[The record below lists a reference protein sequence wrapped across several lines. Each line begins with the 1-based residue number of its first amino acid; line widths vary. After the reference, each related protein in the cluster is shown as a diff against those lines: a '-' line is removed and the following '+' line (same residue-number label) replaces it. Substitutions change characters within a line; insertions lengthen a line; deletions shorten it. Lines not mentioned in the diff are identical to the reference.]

1 MGDGFKRGWVVT
13 FAGMG
18 VNLCLGVLYSWSVF
32 AKALVDQLH
41 WTKTNASLP
50 YTIAIILFAIFMVPA
65 GRVTDKWGPRLVI
78 TLGGILT
85 GGGMILASL
94 NQSLGLMIFAFGIL
108 VGIGIG
114 MGYAAATP
122 AAVKWFG
129 PDKKGLISGIVVA
142 GFGLGSVY
150 IAPLTNY
157 LIQFGISR
165 AFFIEGI
172 IFLVAIV
179 AIAQLLSFPPKGYAA
194 SVAAGKNPG
203 KKLIHPAASIAHEY
217 EWHEM
222 LKTPTFYLIWFIY
235 MLGSFAGLMVIGH
248 LAKIADIQVGIQ
260 YGFVLVA
267 LLAILNAGGRV
278 CSGWLGDK
286 IGRVNTLFGV
296 LLIQAINMF
305 LFRNY
310 STVVTLTLGVLIAG
324 YCYGSLL
331 SLFPSITYE
340 YYGTKNAGVNYGLV
354 FTAWGA
360 GGVLG
365 PIVAGKVAD
374 MTGTY
379 FGAYLIA
386 SILCIVGCV
395 LTRLIRTPK
404 VAKAVI
410 PVPTA

>member
-1 MGDGFKRGWVVT
+1 
-13 FAGMG
+13 MG

-50 YTIAIILFAIFMVPA
+50 YTIAIIVFAVFMVPA
-65 GRVTDKWGPRLVI
+65 GRITDKWGPRIVI
-78 TLGGILT
+78 TVGGIFA

-94 NQSLGLMIFAFGIL
+94 GQSLSLLVVAFGIL

-122 AAVKWFG
+122 AAGKWFG
-129 PDKKGLISGIVVA
+129 PHKKGLISGIVVA

-150 IAPLTNY
+150 IAPLTNS
-157 LIQFGISR
+157 LIKFGIDR
-165 AFFIEGI
+165 AFLIEGI
-172 IFLVAIV
+172 LFLVAIV
-179 AIAQLLSFPPKGYAA
+179 FIAQLLSFPPKGHVPVPAVAPVRQKLRQAQAHCAA
-194 SVAAGKNPG
+194 VP
-203 KKLIHPAASIAHEY
+203 HEY

-222 LKTPTFYLIWFIY
+222 MKTPSFYVIWSIY
-235 MLGSFAGLMVIGH
+235 LLGAFAGLMIIGH
-248 LAKIADIQVGIQ
+248 LAKIADMQVGMK

-267 LLAILNAGGRV
+267 ILAILNAGGRV

-286 IGRVNTLFGV
+286 VGRTNTLFIV
-296 LLIQAINMF
+296 LLVQAINMF

-310 STVVTLTLGVLIAG
+310 STVVTLTIGVLIAG

-340 YYGTKNAGVNYGLV
+340 YYGTKNAGMNYGIV

-360 GGVLG
+360 GGVIG

-374 MTGTY
+374 VT
-379 FGAYLIA
+379 GAYHQAYLVA
-386 SILCIVGCV
+386 SVLCVAGCL
-395 LTRLIRTPK
+395 LTWLIRPPK
-404 VAKAVI
+404 EVRAMAAV
-410 PVPTA
+410 PAT

>member
-1 MGDGFKRGWVVT
+1 MSDNERRGWIIT

-41 WTKTNASLP
+41 WTKTDASIP
-50 YTIAIILFAIFMVPA
+50 YMIANIVFATFMVPA
-65 GRVTDKWGPRLVI
+65 GRVTDKWGPRIVI
-78 TLGGILT
+78 TLGGIFA

-94 NQSLGLMIFAFGIL
+94 SQNLGLMIACFGVL

-129 PDKKGLISGIVVA
+129 PHRKGLISGIVVA

-157 LIQFGISR
+157 LIKFGIDK
-165 AFFIEGI
+165 AFLIEGI
-172 IFLVAIV
+172 LFLVAIV
-179 AIAQLLSFPPKGYAA
+179 LIAQLLSFPPKGYSPAPAPVRANAQRSHAGAA
-194 SVAAGKNPG
+194 T
-203 KKLIHPAASIAHEY
+203 HEH

-222 LKTPTFYLIWFIY
+222 MKTPSFYVIWFIY
-235 MLGSFAGLMVIGH
+235 FLGAFAGLMIIGH
-248 LAKIADIQVGIQ
+248 LAKIADVQVGIK

-278 CSGWLGDK
+278 CSGWMGDK
-286 IGRVNTLFGV
+286 IGRSNTLLIV
-296 LLIQAINMF
+296 LLIQAVNMF
-305 LFRNY
+305 FFRNY
-310 STVVTLTLGVLIAG
+310 TSVMALMIGVLIAG

-340 YYGTKNAGVNYGLV
+340 FYGTKNAGMNYGII
-354 FTAWGA
+354 FTAWGV
-360 GGVLG
+360 GGVMG

-374 MTGTY
+374 MTG
-379 FGAYLIA
+379 AYHQAYIIA
-386 SILCIVGCV
+386 SILCLAGAL
-395 LTRLIRTPK
+395 LTRLIRPPK
-404 VAKAVI
+404 SVREIAVA
-410 PVPTA
+410 PTT

>member
-1 MGDGFKRGWVVT
+1 
-13 FAGMG
+13 MG

-50 YTIAIILFAIFMVPA
+50 YTIAIIVFAIFMVPA

-78 TLGGILT
+78 TLGGIFA

-94 NQSLGLMIFAFGIL
+94 NQSLGLMVIAFGIL

-129 PDKKGLISGIVVA
+129 PHKKGLISGIVVA

-150 IAPLTNY
+150 IAPFTNY
-157 LIQFGISR
+157 LIKFGIDR
-165 AFFIEGI
+165 AFLIEGI
-172 IFLVAIV
+172 IFLIAIV
-179 AIAQLLSFPPKGYAA
+179 LIAQLLSFPPKGYVPASAVAPARQKRQQAHGAA
-194 SVAAGKNPG
+194 LP
-203 KKLIHPAASIAHEY
+203 HEY

-222 LKTPTFYLIWFIY
+222 VKTPSFYLIWTIY
-235 MLGSFAGLMVIGH
+235 MLGAFAGLMIIGH
-248 LAKIADIQVGIQ
+248 LAKIADIQVGIK

-286 IGRVNTLFGV
+286 IGQTNTLFVV
-296 LLIQAINMF
+296 LLIQALNMF
-305 LFRNY
+305 FFKNY
-310 STVVTLTLGVLIAG
+310 TSVVALTIGVLIAG

-340 YYGTKNAGVNYGLV
+340 YYGTKNAGMNYGLV
-354 FTAWGA
+354 FTAWGV
-360 GGVLG
+360 GGVIG

-374 MTGTY
+374 VT
-379 FGAYLIA
+379 GAYHQAYLVA
-386 SILCIVGCV
+386 SILCVAGGL
-395 LTRLIRTPK
+395 LTWLIRPPK
-404 VAKAVI
+404 TVKAMAVA
-410 PVPTA
+410 PT